1 MPASRTRVTRLVF
14 AALTLASTPLYAQEV
29 TLKVSHFLPPN
40 SNYQKGVLEPWCDKL
55 AKDSGGRLK
64 CQIYPAM
71 QLGGTPPQLADQV
84 KNAVADIVMTS
95 PSYSSGRFPYT
106 EALEQPFTLPPGGLA
121 GSKAM
126 WEYSQK
132 FAMKD
137 YADFKLLAMFTGSG
151 IIMSTA
157 SKPILNVDGFKGVK
171 LRSPSRSAAKLLTAL
186 GGAPAN
192 MPPAQITEAVAKGVV
207 DGAMATW
214 ELVPAVKLQEVTK
227 YHMEGPANQP
237 AFTQNPLVMLM
248 NKVKHDGLPC
258 GAEGRARQG
267 QRPLPGGTGRLGLGQ
282 GHRRWP
288 QDCRRGRQ
296 QDPRRQAGGLR
307 GDAQGLG
314 LGRGGVGQGSGAQRA
329 GRRDAGQ
336 GGQGHRWEASE
347 VIKTHRLGDSHHG

>member
-1 MPASRTRVTRLVF
+1 MPTSRTHVSRLVC
-14 AALTLASTPLYAQEV
+14 AALTLASSSLYAQAV

-40 SNYQKGVLEPWCDKL
+40 SNYQKGVLEPWCDRL
-55 AKDSGGRLK
+55 AKDSAGQLK

-132 FAMKD
+132 YATKD

-151 IIMSTA
+151 IIMSTS
-157 SKPILNVDGFKGVK
+157 SKPILTVEGFKGVK

-186 GGAPAN
+186 GGAPVN

-227 YHMEGPANQP
+227 YHMQGPADQA

-248 NKVKHDGLPC
+248 NKARYDGLPPELMAVLDKASGPALVELA
-258 GAEGRARQG
+258 GAAWDKAIVVGRRIA
-267 QRPLPGGTGRLGLGQ
+267 
-282 GHRRWP
+282 
-288 QDCRRGRQ
+288 
-296 QDPRRQAGGLR
+296 
-307 GDAQGLG
+307 GDAGNKTLTVKPEDYEAMRKMSAAVEVEWARDVAAKGLDG
-314 LGRGGVGQGSGAQRA
+314 AMLVKEVRALGA
-329 GRRDAGQ
+329 
-336 GGQGHRWEASE
+336 
-347 VIKTHRLGDSHHG
+347 KYMK

>member
-1 MPASRTRVTRLVF
+1 MSIARITFGRLACAVLALSSPA
-14 AALTLASTPLYAQEV
+14 LYAQDV

-40 SNYQKGVLEPWCDKL
+40 SNYQKAVLEPWCDKL
-55 AKDSGGRLK
+55 AKDSGGKLK

-132 FAMKD
+132 YATKD
-137 YADFKLLAMFTGSG
+137 YADFKLLAMFSGSG
-151 IIMSTA
+151 VIMSTG
-157 SKPILNVDGFKGVK
+157 SKPILNIEGFKGVK

-186 GGAPAN
+186 GGAPVN
-192 MPPAQITEAVAKGVV
+192 MPPAQITEAVSKGVV

-227 YHMEGPANQP
+227 YHMEGPALQA

-248 NKVKHDGLPC
+248 NKGRYDGLAPDLKAVLDKASGTYLVELAGTAWDKAIVDGRKIASVGGNKTLVVKPEDYEAMRKASASVEIEWAREVAPKGLDGTLLVKEVRAI
-258 GAEGRARQG
+258 GA
-267 QRPLPGGTGRLGLGQ
+267 
-282 GHRRWP
+282 
-288 QDCRRGRQ
+288 
-296 QDPRRQAGGLR
+296 
-307 GDAQGLG
+307 
-314 LGRGGVGQGSGAQRA
+314 
-329 GRRDAGQ
+329 
-336 GGQGHRWEASE
+336 
-347 VIKTHRLGDSHHG
+347 KYMK

>member
-1 MPASRTRVTRLVF
+1 MSTSRTPLGHLAG
-14 AALTLASTPLYAQEV
+14 AALTLASSALFAQEV

-40 SNYQKGVLEPWCDKL
+40 SNYQKAVLEPWCGRL
-55 AKDSGGRLK
+55 AKDSAGRLK

-132 FAMKD
+132 YATKD

-151 IIMSTA
+151 IIMSTS
-157 SKPILNVDGFKGVK
+157 SKPILTVDGFKGVK

-186 GGAPAN
+186 GGAPVN

-227 YHMEGPANQP
+227 YHMQGPADQA

-248 NKVKHDGLPC
+248 NKARYDGLPPELKAVLDKAS
-258 GAEGRARQG
+258 GPALVELAGSAWDKAIVDGRRIA
-267 QRPLPGGTGRLGLGQ
+267 
-282 GHRRWP
+282 
-288 QDCRRGRQ
+288 
-296 QDPRRQAGGLR
+296 
-307 GDAQGLG
+307 GDAGNKTLTVKPEDYEAMRKMSASVEVEWARDVAAKGLDG
-314 LGRGGVGQGSGAQRA
+314 AMLVKEVRALGA
-329 GRRDAGQ
+329 
-336 GGQGHRWEASE
+336 
-347 VIKTHRLGDSHHG
+347 KYMK

>member
-1 MPASRTRVTRLVF
+1 MSASRTPAPRLVF
-14 AALTLASTPLYAQEV
+14 VALALASSALYAQEV

-55 AKDSGGRLK
+55 AKDSVGKLK

-95 PSYSSGRFPYT
+95 PSYSSGRFPYS
-106 EALEQPFTLPPGGLA
+106 EALEQPFTLPPGGLS

-126 WEYSQK
+126 WEYTQK
-132 FAMKD
+132 YGMKD

-157 SKPILNVDGFKGVK
+157 SKPILTVDDFKGVK

-186 GGAPAN
+186 GGAPVN

-227 YHMEGPANQP
+227 YHMQGPADQV

-248 NKVKHDGLPC
+248 NKAKYDGLPSDLKAVLDKAS
-258 GAEGRARQG
+258 GPYLVELAGTAWDKAIVEGRKIAN
-267 QRPLPGGTGRLGLGQ
+267 
-282 GHRRWP
+282 
-288 QDCRRGRQ
+288 
-296 QDPRRQAGGLR
+296 
-307 GDAQGLG
+307 
-314 LGRGGVGQGSGAQRA
+314 
-329 GRRDAGQ
+329 DAGNKTLTAKPEDY
-336 GGQGHRWEASE
+336 EAMRKASASVE
-347 VIKTHRLGDSHHG
+347 VEWAKDVAPKGLDGAMLVKEVRAIGAKYMK

>member
-1 MPASRTRVTRLVF
+1 MPTSRTHVSRLVC
-14 AALTLASTPLYAQEV
+14 AALTLASSSLYAQAV

-40 SNYQKGVLEPWCDKL
+40 SNYQKGVLEPWCDRL
-55 AKDSGGRLK
+55 AKDSAGQLK

-132 FAMKD
+132 YAARD

-151 IIMSTA
+151 IIMSTS
-157 SKPILNVDGFKGVK
+157 SKPILTVEGFKGVK
-171 LRSPSRSAAKLLTAL
+171 LRSPSRSAARLLTAL
-186 GGAPAN
+186 GGAPVN

-227 YHMEGPANQP
+227 YHMQGPADQA

-248 NKVKHDGLPC
+248 NKARYDGLPPELKAVLDKASGPALVELA
-258 GAEGRARQG
+258 GAAWDKAIVDGRRIA
-267 QRPLPGGTGRLGLGQ
+267 
-282 GHRRWP
+282 
-288 QDCRRGRQ
+288 
-296 QDPRRQAGGLR
+296 
-307 GDAQGLG
+307 GDAGNKTLTVKPEDYEAMRKMSAAVEVEWARDVAAKGLDG
-314 LGRGGVGQGSGAQRA
+314 AMLVKEVRALGA
-329 GRRDAGQ
+329 
-336 GGQGHRWEASE
+336 
-347 VIKTHRLGDSHHG
+347 KYMK

>member
-1 MPASRTRVTRLVF
+1 MPTSRTHVSRLVC
-14 AALTLASTPLYAQEV
+14 AALTLASSSLYAQAV

-40 SNYQKGVLEPWCDKL
+40 SNYQKGVLEPWCDRL
-55 AKDSGGRLK
+55 AKDSAGQLK

-132 FAMKD
+132 YATKD

-151 IIMSTA
+151 IIMSTS
-157 SKPILNVDGFKGVK
+157 SKPILTVEGFKGVK

-186 GGAPAN
+186 GGAPVN

-227 YHMEGPANQP
+227 YHMQGPADQA

-248 NKVKHDGLPC
+248 NKARHDGLPPELKAVLDKASGPALVELA
-258 GAEGRARQG
+258 GAAWDKAIVDGRRIA
-267 QRPLPGGTGRLGLGQ
+267 
-282 GHRRWP
+282 
-288 QDCRRGRQ
+288 
-296 QDPRRQAGGLR
+296 
-307 GDAQGLG
+307 GDAGNKTLTVKPEDYEAMRKMSAAVEVEWARDVAAKGLDG
-314 LGRGGVGQGSGAQRA
+314 AMLVKEVRALGA
-329 GRRDAGQ
+329 
-336 GGQGHRWEASE
+336 
-347 VIKTHRLGDSHHG
+347 KYMK

>member
-1 MPASRTRVTRLVF
+1 MPTSRTPVTRLLC
-14 AALTLASTPLYAQEV
+14 AAITLAAPALYAQEV

-55 AKDSGGRLK
+55 AKESGGKLK

-132 FAMKD
+132 YAMKD
-137 YADFKLLAMFTGSG
+137 YADFKLLAMFSGSG
-151 IIMSTA
+151 VIMSTS
-157 SKPILNVDGFKGVK
+157 SKPILTVDGFKGVK

-186 GGAPAN
+186 GGAPVN

-227 YHMEGPANQP
+227 YHMQAPANQE

-248 NKVKHDGLPC
+248 NKAKYDGLPADLKAVLDKAS
-258 GAEGRARQG
+258 GPALVELA
-267 QRPLPGGTGRLGLGQ
+267 GTA
-282 GHRRWP
+282 W
-288 QDCRRGRQ
+288 DKAIV
-296 QDPRRQAGGLR
+296 D
-307 GDAQGLG
+307 
-314 LGRGGVGQGSGAQRA
+314 
-329 GRRDAGQ
+329 GRRIASDAGNKTLTVKPEDYAAM
-336 GGQGHRWEASE
+336 RKASATVE
-347 VIKTHRLGDSHHG
+347 VEWAREVAPKGLDGAMLVKEVRAIGAKHMK

>member
-1 MPASRTRVTRLVF
+1 MPAFRT
-14 AALTLASTPLYAQEV
+14 ALIRFLCFPLAMASSAVLAQEV

-40 SNYQKGVLEPWCDKL
+40 SNYQKAVLEPWCDKI
-55 AKDSGGRLK
+55 AKDSAGRLK

-121 GSKAM
+121 GSRVM

-132 FAMKD
+132 YAAKD
-137 YADFKLLAMFTGSG
+137 YVDFKLLAMFTGSG
-151 IIMSTA
+151 VIMSTA

-186 GGAPAN
+186 GGAPVN
-192 MPPAQITEAVAKGVV
+192 MPPAQITEAVSKGVV

-227 YHMEGPANQP
+227 YHMEGPANQA

-248 NKVKHDGLPC
+248 NKARYDGLPPDLKALLDKAT
-258 GAEGRARQG
+258 GPYLVELAGSAWDKAIVDGRKIAN
-267 QRPLPGGTGRLGLGQ
+267 
-282 GHRRWP
+282 
-288 QDCRRGRQ
+288 
-296 QDPRRQAGGLR
+296 
-307 GDAQGLG
+307 
-314 LGRGGVGQGSGAQRA
+314 
-329 GRRDAGQ
+329 DAGNKTLTVKPEDY
-336 GGQGHRWEASE
+336 EAMRKASATVEIEWAKE
-347 VIKTHRLGDSHHG
+347 VAPKGLDGAMLVKEVRALGARYMK

>member
-1 MPASRTRVTRLVF
+1 MPTSRTHVSRLVCV
-14 AALTLASTPLYAQEV
+14 ALTLASSSLYAQGV

-40 SNYQKGVLEPWCDKL
+40 SNYQKGVLEPWCDSL
-55 AKDSGGRLK
+55 AKESAGKLK

-132 FAMKD
+132 YASKD

-151 IIMSTA
+151 IIMSTS
-157 SKPILNVDGFKGVK
+157 SKPILTVEGFKGVK
-171 LRSPSRSAAKLLTAL
+171 LRSPSRSAARLLTAL
-186 GGAPAN
+186 GGTPVN

-227 YHMEGPANQP
+227 YHMQGPADQA

-248 NKVKHDGLPC
+248 NKARYEGLPPELKAVLDKAS
-258 GAEGRARQG
+258 GPALVELAGSAWDKAIVDGRRIA
-267 QRPLPGGTGRLGLGQ
+267 
-282 GHRRWP
+282 
-288 QDCRRGRQ
+288 
-296 QDPRRQAGGLR
+296 
-307 GDAQGLG
+307 GDAGNKTLTVKPEDYEAMRKMSASVEVEWARDVAAKGLDG
-314 LGRGGVGQGSGAQRA
+314 AMLVQEVRALGA
-329 GRRDAGQ
+329 
-336 GGQGHRWEASE
+336 
-347 VIKTHRLGDSHHG
+347 KYMK

>member
-1 MPASRTRVTRLVF
+1 MPTARTHVRRLVC
-14 AALTLASTPLYAQEV
+14 AALTLASSSLYAQAV

-40 SNYQKGVLEPWCDKL
+40 SNYQKGVLEPWCDRL
-55 AKDSGGRLK
+55 AKDSADKLK

-132 FAMKD
+132 YATKD

-151 IIMSTA
+151 IIMSTS
-157 SKPILNVDGFKGVK
+157 SKPILTVDGFKGVK

-186 GGAPAN
+186 GGAPVN

-227 YHMEGPANQP
+227 YHMQGPADQA

-248 NKVKHDGLPC
+248 NKARYDGLPPELKAVLDKAS
-258 GAEGRARQG
+258 GPALVELAGSAWDKAIVDGRRIA
-267 QRPLPGGTGRLGLGQ
+267 
-282 GHRRWP
+282 
-288 QDCRRGRQ
+288 
-296 QDPRRQAGGLR
+296 
-307 GDAQGLG
+307 GDAGNRTLTVKPEDYEAMRKMSASVEVEWARDVAAKGLDG
-314 LGRGGVGQGSGAQRA
+314 AMLVKEVRALGA
-329 GRRDAGQ
+329 
-336 GGQGHRWEASE
+336 
-347 VIKTHRLGDSHHG
+347 KYMK

>member
-1 MPASRTRVTRLVF
+1 MPTSRTHVSRLVC
-14 AALTLASTPLYAQEV
+14 AALTLASSSLYAQAV

-40 SNYQKGVLEPWCDKL
+40 SNYQKGVLEPWCDRL
-55 AKDSGGRLK
+55 AKDSAGQLK

-132 FAMKD
+132 YATKD

-151 IIMSTA
+151 IIMSTS
-157 SKPILNVDGFKGVK
+157 SKPILTVEGFKGVK

-186 GGAPAN
+186 GGAPVN

-227 YHMEGPANQP
+227 YHMQGPADQA

-248 NKVKHDGLPC
+248 NKARYDGLPPELKAVLDKASGPALVELA
-258 GAEGRARQG
+258 GAA
-267 QRPLPGGTGRLGLGQ
+267 
-282 GHRRWP
+282 W
-288 QDCRRGRQ
+288 DKAIV
-296 QDPRRQAGGLR
+296 D
-307 GDAQGLG
+307 
-314 LGRGGVGQGSGAQRA
+314 
-329 GRRDAGQ
+329 GRRIAEDY
-336 GGQGHRWEASE
+336 EAMRKMSAAVE
-347 VIKTHRLGDSHHG
+347 VEWARDVAAKGLDGAMLVKEVRALGAKYMK

>member
-1 MPASRTRVTRLVF
+1 MPTSRTHVSRLVC
-14 AALTLASTPLYAQEV
+14 AALTLASSSLYAQAV

-40 SNYQKGVLEPWCDKL
+40 SNYQKGVLEPWCDRL
-55 AKDSGGRLK
+55 ARDSAGQLK

-132 FAMKD
+132 YATKD

-151 IIMSTA
+151 IIMSTS
-157 SKPILNVDGFKGVK
+157 SKPILTVEGFKGVK
-171 LRSPSRSAAKLLTAL
+171 LRSPSRRAAKLLTAL
-186 GGAPAN
+186 GGAPVN

-227 YHMEGPANQP
+227 YHMQGPADQA

-248 NKVKHDGLPC
+248 NKARYDGLPPELKAVLDKASGPALVELA
-258 GAEGRARQG
+258 GAAWDKAIVDGRRIA
-267 QRPLPGGTGRLGLGQ
+267 
-282 GHRRWP
+282 
-288 QDCRRGRQ
+288 
-296 QDPRRQAGGLR
+296 
-307 GDAQGLG
+307 GDAGNKTLTVKPEDYEAMRKMSAAVEVEWARDVAAKGLDG
-314 LGRGGVGQGSGAQRA
+314 AMLVKEVRALGA
-329 GRRDAGQ
+329 
-336 GGQGHRWEASE
+336 
-347 VIKTHRLGDSHHG
+347 KYMK

>member
-1 MPASRTRVTRLVF
+1 MSIARIPFGRLACAV
-14 AALTLASTPLYAQEV
+14 LASSSPALHAQDV

-55 AKDSGGRLK
+55 AKDSGGKLK

-132 FAMKD
+132 YAAKD
-137 YADFKLLAMFTGSG
+137 YADFKLLAMFSGSG
-151 IIMSTA
+151 VIMSTG
-157 SKPILNVDGFKGVK
+157 SKPILDIKGFKGVK

-186 GGAPAN
+186 GGAPVN
-192 MPPAQITEAVAKGVV
+192 MPPAQITEAVSKGVV

-227 YHMEGPANQP
+227 YHMEGPALQA

-248 NKVKHDGLPC
+248 NKGRYDGLAPDLKSVLDKASGTYLVELAGTAWDKAIVDGRKIASDGGNKTLVVKPEDYEAMRKASASVEVEWAREVAPKGLDGTLLVKEVRAI
-258 GAEGRARQG
+258 GA
-267 QRPLPGGTGRLGLGQ
+267 
-282 GHRRWP
+282 
-288 QDCRRGRQ
+288 
-296 QDPRRQAGGLR
+296 
-307 GDAQGLG
+307 
-314 LGRGGVGQGSGAQRA
+314 
-329 GRRDAGQ
+329 
-336 GGQGHRWEASE
+336 
-347 VIKTHRLGDSHHG
+347 KYMK